1 MKRKLPFAVLSAA
14 LVVPTL
20 IAPIQGFADTT
31 TTKAESGLYFTSTTA
46 GEQGAYYS
54 FEDWAALT
62 TVEKGLLLAKYGT
75 ENVQVYLDSLN
86 KITTLKVISDSGKPF
101 LQAAVDFKETDI
113 AGEFKNGKTGEVITI
128 GEQTPA
134 PGEELTVESVSAI
147 NKTTVTVTF
156 TALTEVQEDVV
167 FEVKDNN
174 GNVVEVKPV
183 AVLDVGETTT
193 TITFKTPLTAD
204 PTGTWSVNG
213 VNYDANTQV
222 AVKAVNDAT
231 NQITLLAALKS
242 PYFKNVTDANLVAY
256 ATAMLAPVY
265 TTVAEVQKAIDDANV
280 STTGT
285 AAVKAVVDALI
296 PATPNQ
302 VELLTALQDSNF
314 VRVNPDWIND
324 YATDGPMNALTTSST
339 VPQVQTAID
348 NANAT
353 KITNAINA
361 VTGLDKTKL
370 ADARELVEA
379 YELNNTD
386 VEKAAKAAKVKTL
399 DIADAVIKVNDAQ
412 TKASVKTALTNLA
425 ALDSSLTVKIND
437 TLLSDYIAAI
447 KVARD
452 VAATDVDTTSK
463 INTILGTVLT
473 TKTATAIKGLK
484 DLAADANDAT
494 VNEAF
499 QYLADVTATAVAKFD
514 IKTINDA
521 LLSEYRDAVI
531 GQTMADVAAVNSLIT
546 PVNSP
551 TNAISDI
558 TSAADETDLLDA
570 LKAKTLNL
578 KNVNDANKD
587 AYFYAPLNKNVVS
600 YFTKVTTPAEA
611 QKTVNAVNAF
621 VDANNATLATQL
633 NSALNSFVAIIS
645 DDFFDVAEASNYINL
660 SSAAK
665 LEVAEIVLNAKQ
677 ADYSDAMELAVAI
690 DTAVT
695 AYTGFLGDV
704 NGATTI
710 SGMNTNLDKA
720 SFPAF
725 QELNAAEKVEKA
737 EAVLAKLTELKAQ
750 DPATNFKTIA
760 QIKAAAGL

>member
-1 MKRKLPFAVLSAA
+1 
-14 LVVPTL
+14 
-20 IAPIQGFADTT
+20 
-31 TTKAESGLYFTSTTA
+31 
-46 GEQGAYYS
+46 
-54 FEDWAALT
+54 
-62 TVEKGLLLAKYGT
+62 
-75 ENVQVYLDSLN
+75 
-86 KITTLKVISDSGKPF
+86 
-101 LQAAVDFKETDI
+101 
-113 AGEFKNGKTGEVITI
+113 
-128 GEQTPA
+128 
-134 PGEELTVESVSAI
+134 
-147 NKTTVTVTF
+147 
-156 TALTEVQEDVV
+156 LTEVQEDVV

-213 VNYDANTQV
+213 VNFDANTQV

-302 VELLTALQDSNF
+302 LELLTALQDANF
-314 VRVNPDWIND
+314 DRVNPDWIND
-324 YATDGPMNALTTSST
+324 YATDGPMNGLTTSST

-379 YELNNTD
+379 YALNKTD
-386 VEKAAKAAKVKTL
+386 VEKAAKAAQVKAL

-425 ALDSSLTVKIND
+425 VLDSALAVKIND

-452 VAATDVDTTSK
+452 VAATGVDTTSE
-463 INTILGTVLT
+463 INTIIGTVLS
-473 TKTATAIKGLK
+473 TKTTAAIKGLE

-494 VNEAF
+494 VKEAF
-499 QYLADVTATAVAKFD
+499 QYLADVTATAVTKFD

-521 LLSEYRDAVI
+521 LLSKYRDAVI

-551 TNAISDI
+551 ASAISDI
-558 TSAADETDLLDA
+558 TSAGDEADLLDA

-587 AYFYAPLNKNVVS
+587 AYFGAPVNKDGDS

-665 LEVAEIVLNAKQ
+665 LEVAEIVINAKQ
-677 ADYSDAMELAVAI
+677 ADYGDAMELAVAI

-710 SGMNTNLDKA
+710 SAMNTNLDKA

-725 QELNAAEKVEKA
+725 QELSASEKVEKA

-750 DPATNFKTIA
+750 DPATDFKTIA